1 MAHSLAEILATIAY
15 QMARSVLAALS
26 QIEAS
31 LDADPMTFHQS
42 VDTQLATKFI
52 AEPLRRLR
60 STGFDFKDSPL
71 LLSSTA
77 WMNIEVITYNPG
89 S

>member
-1 MAHSLAEILATIAY
+1 MAHSLAEIFATIAY
-15 QMARSVLAALS
+15 QMARRFLAARS
-26 QIEAS
+26 IEAS

-42 VDTQLATKFI
+42 VDAQPANFI
-52 AEPLRRLR
+52 VEPLRHLR

-71 LLSSTA
+71 LSSSTA
-77 WMNIEVITYNPG
+77 WVNIKVTTYNLG